1 MNLLSR
7 SGFLVSL
14 LIASFSLSGCA
25 MFSSPANSLL
35 SRSQGEKNDQPAD
48 NGIAASDQTVV
59 VELHREGGLAGRLRV
74 PVKPGMVVQDALEGS
89 GVMDRF
95 DRMTIKV
102 RRFVKGQQAYL
113 PLTAVYDHDRNEV
126 RPESNYAIQPGDILI
141 VTEDTSSSSQD
152 MLQQLL
158 GPLGGAI

>member
-1 MNLLSR
+1 M
-7 SGFLVSL
+7 
-14 LIASFSLSGCA
+14 
-25 MFSSPANSLL
+25 L

-48 NGIAASDQTVV
+48 NGMATSDQTVV

-89 GVMDRF
+89 GVIDRF

-102 RRFVKGQQAYL
+102 RRFVKGQQSYL
-113 PLTAVYDHDRNEV
+113 PLTAVYDHDRDEV

>member
-1 MNLLSR
+1 MNVLSR
-7 SGFLVSL
+7 SGFLVAL
-14 LIASFSLSGCA
+14 LVVSFSLSGCA
-25 MFSSPANSLL
+25 IFSSPGNSML
-35 SRSQGEKNDQPAD
+35 SRFQGEKNDQPAD
-48 NGIAASDQTVV
+48 DGLTASDQTVV
-59 VELHREGGLAGRLRV
+59 VELHRERGLAGRLRV

-89 GVMDRF
+89 GGIDRF

-113 PLTAVYDHDRNEV
+113 PITAVYDHDRDEV
-126 RPESNYAIQPGDILI
+126 RPESNYAIQPGEILI
-141 VTEDTSSSSQD
+141 ITEDTSSSTDD

>member
-1 MNLLSR
+1 MNLFSR

-25 MFSSPANSLL
+25 MFSSPGNSML

-48 NGIAASDQTVV
+48 NGMATSDQTVV

-102 RRFVKGQQAYL
+102 RRFVKEQQSYL
-113 PLTAVYDHDRNEV
+113 PLTAVYDHDRDEV

>member
-1 MNLLSR
+1 M
-7 SGFLVSL
+7 
-14 LIASFSLSGCA
+14 AT
-25 MFSSPANSLL
+25 
-35 SRSQGEKNDQPAD
+35 
-48 NGIAASDQTVV
+48 SDQTVV

-113 PLTAVYDHDRNEV
+113 PITAVYDHDRNEV